1 MPVASMLEL
10 LEAGVHFG
18 HKTQRWN
25 PKMKK
30 FIFGARNGIYILDL
44 RKTTTLL
51 DEAFEIMKKTAA
63 QGKNIVFVGT
73 KKQASEVVEEEAN
86 RCGAYYINRRW
97 LGGTLTNFETIRTR
111 IKKLNELEELRDSG
125 HFDRLLKKEVAVM
138 TRQINK
144 LNKSLGGIKTMK
156 GMPSLIFIVDQK
168 KELIAIKEANKIG
181 IPIIGIVDTN
191 CDPDKINHVIPGND
205 DAIRS
210 IKLVLGK
217 MADAILEGKAIR
229 EAARQEEL
237 TGKTEI
243 KTVKPEDA
251 GVSEKELAVTAEEGA
266 KTEEV
271 KEEVKAE
278 TAVESQVQETETPAA
293 VEEVQAEVKEQQP
306 EETAEVKAEETAEVK
321 AEETAGEQP
330 AETVEEKN

>member
-30 FIFGARNGIYILDL
+30 FIFGERNGIYILDL

-51 DEAFEIMKKTAA
+51 DEAYEIMRETAA
-63 QGKNIVFVGT
+63 KGKNIVFVGT
-73 KKQASEVVEEEAN
+73 KKQASEVIEEEAN

-111 IKKLNELEELRDSG
+111 IKKLNELEELRDNG
-125 HFDRLLKKEVAVM
+125 HFDKLLKKEVAVM

-144 LNKSLGGIKTMK
+144 LNKSLGGIKKMR
-156 GMPSLIFIVDQK
+156 GMPSLMFIVDQK

-191 CDPDKINHVIPGND
+191 CDPDNINYVIPGND

-217 MADAILEGKAIR
+217 LADAILEGKAIR
-229 EAARQEEL
+229 EATRQGESA
-237 TGKTEI
+237 GKVEI
-243 KTVKPEDA
+243 IKPEDA
-251 GVSEKELAVTAEEGA
+251 GVSEEELSVKAEEGA

-278 TAVESQVQETETPAA
+278 VTAEAKKEEKPA
-293 VEEVQAEVKEQQP
+293 VEEIQAEVREQP
-306 EETAEVKAEETAEVK
+306 EAKTEETAK
-321 AEETAGEQP
+321 EQP
-330 AETVEEKN
+330 VETVEEEKN